1 MSGKPS
7 VWTIALAGGII
18 ALAFG
23 VISVVVTLNKDARFR
38 SQALRSTAVIR
49 TIDQIELSAVMAE
62 ASQRGFLI
70 NGNGAYLAPFEIAV
84 SELYGSIAE
93 YEHLI
98 AGIATPSQI
107 EDTQRLKEAAD
118 FKVDELRDVVTLYQ
132 SGDQDGALDLFRSG
146 KGVRAMNGIRDI
158 VVLLEAEEEK
168 LLESTRQ
175 SGTAAREQMEITLA
189 VLALLSLSGFGL
201 AYLNHV
207 RSDRLTVVEE
217 HAVELAEAR
226 EQADLLARELNHRV
240 KNLFA
245 IVQSIISATGR
256 QESDPVVAAS
266 KARQRI
272 HALSQAHA
280 LTSTLDAQTTTTLG
294 QLLESIVRPQMTEPQ
309 SLVAEGP
316 VVKVPAQLVTP
327 LGMILHEL
335 TTNAIKY
342 GAWSDEAGAI
352 AAKWTVE
359 REGEKQMLVLEW
371 TESCDP
377 SRKIEPPDSKGFGSR
392 MMSMSLVQLG
402 GTQQQTWEPGGL
414 RLLISLPT
422 DGEMTVVGRN

>member
-23 VISVVVTLNKDARFR
+23 AISVVVTLNKDARFR
-38 SQALRSTAVIR
+38 SQALHSTAVIR
-49 TIDQIELSAVMAE
+49 TIDHIELSAVTAE
-62 ASQRGFLI
+62 TSQRGFLI
-70 NGNGAYLAPFEIAV
+70 NGNGAYLEPFETAV

-93 YEHLI
+93 YERLL

-107 EDTQRLKEAAD
+107 ENTTRLKEAAD
-118 FKVDELRDVVTLYQ
+118 FKVVELRDVIRLYQ
-132 SGDQDGALDLFRSG
+132 GGNHEDAVDMFRSG
-146 KGVRAMNGIRDI
+146 RSVRVMNSVRDI
-158 VVLLEAEEEK
+158 VTLLETEEQDLLEA
-168 LLESTRQ
+168 TRA
-175 SGTAAREQMEITLA
+175 SATAARRQMEITLA
-189 VLALLSLSGFGL
+189 VLALLSLAGFGL

-217 HAVELAEAR
+217 HAAELAEAR
-226 EQADLLARELNHRV
+226 ERADLLARELNHRV

-316 VVKVPAQLVTP
+316 VVKVPAQQVTP

-342 GAWSDEAGAI
+342 GAWSDETGAI
-352 AAKWTVE
+352 AAKWRFE
-359 REGEKQMLVLEW
+359 QDGEKQMLVLEW

-377 SRKIEPPDSKGFGSR
+377 SRTVEPPESKGFGSR

-402 GTQQQTWEPGGL
+402 GTQQQTWGPGGM

>member
-1 MSGKPS
+1 
-7 VWTIALAGGII
+7 
-18 ALAFG
+18 
-23 VISVVVTLNKDARFR
+23 
-38 SQALRSTAVIR
+38 
-49 TIDQIELSAVMAE
+49 
-62 ASQRGFLI
+62 
-70 NGNGAYLAPFEIAV
+70 
-84 SELYGSIAE
+84 LYGSIAE

-245 IVQSIISATGR
+245 MVLAIVQMSAR
-256 QESDPVVAAS
+256 DASDVGAYRDHIASRIRALLTAHEVTQGHGTAADRL
-266 KARQRI
+266 ARQDGASVEALVKATVEPHVSDAKRI
-272 HALSQAHA
+272 AL
-280 LTSTLDAQTTTTLG
+280 
-294 QLLESIVRPQMTEPQ
+294 
-309 SLVAEGP
+309 EGAD
-316 VVKVPAQLVTP
+316 VTIDRIQVTP
-327 LGMILHEL
+327 LGLVLHEL
-335 TTNAIKY
+335 ATNAVKY
-342 GAWSDEAGAI
+342 GCWQDEGLL
-352 AAKWTVE
+352 TV
-359 REGEKQMLVLEW
+359 RWQQKGDLLHLEW
-371 TESCDP
+371 QES
-377 SRKIEPPDSKGFGSR
+377 RDSALAPEGAEDAPQSGSQGGFGSTLMIGAAR
-392 MMSMSLVQLG
+392 QLG
-402 GTQQQTWEPGGL
+402 GEIERTFGPRGVTVSIAFPAH
-414 RLLISLPT
+414 PT
-422 DGEMTVVGRN
+422 SGAA